1 MARYL
6 NKLIK
11 TQVLNGVFWISV
23 PEADVFVV
31 CGCPEDVVKH
41 LMQRGLIQNV
51 NRNGVEFENGPNMI
65 LLSDV
70 SIQNGT
76 FCNLGEFP
84 VLQMLYRQ
92 GMIIPGHPNNKG
104 QKPLIMGS
112 KNQIKAQLDYIYRGN
127 YGLTTKQEIM
137 DAGESSDSAD
147 EQMAMKLSFAF
158 GKILDSNELLDS
170 LEITNEHVE
179 IKNDVYIKRKA
190 LNVFEFTYGDEVVE
204 VDINLGPLE
213 TYSSTYP
220 LGFPNLLR
228 EYFSVVHTGQGDG
241 WDVNRPSMSSII
253 FFQGKIYLIDA
264 GPNICYSLMA
274 LGIGINEIEGV
285 FHTHCH
291 DDHFAGLTTLIRADH
306 KIKYYSTPLVRA
318 SVFKKLGALLQ
329 ADRGMLESFFE
340 IHNLE
345 VDKWNYIEGL
355 EIKPCFSPHPVETTL
370 LLFRTFWDGRF
381 ITYSHLADIASF
393 KVLDNMTQGENDTI
407 GITQERVDQVKS
419 IYLTPAVLKKIDIG
433 GGMIHGNAEDF
444 KNDTS
449 DKIVLAHQAK
459 RLSNRQKEIGSSAP
473 FGTTDVLIADLSDNS
488 RRFGFEFLKNYF
500 PTMERYLLRS
510 LLNCPIKEIM
520 PGTII
525 LKKGAV
531 NEHIHLILSGNI
543 EQFDTDNGHYNMISA
558 GGLIGEHSGLHNSK
572 SQATCRTINYVQIL
586 EIPASLY
593 LEFVRKSHLLDYI
606 DSLHEKKLFL
616 NSTWIFGEG
625 LSPPIQN
632 KIAESMELVTFEASP
647 NEIPSLVEDAIYV
660 IFDGQVERKLVG
672 DHFDIVKNT
681 EFFGEGKAFLDV
693 ESIYTYHS
701 NKGATAY
708 MISYDVLF
716 EIPIVMWKFFETI
729 EKRKR

>member
-1 MARYL
+1 MAKDL

-11 TQVLNGVFWISV
+11 AQVINGVYWISV
-23 PEADVFVV
+23 PEADVFVL

-41 LMQRGLIQNV
+41 LMQRGLIQDV
-51 NRNGVEFENGPNMI
+51 NKDGVEFENGPNTI

-70 SIQNGT
+70 SIQNGA

-92 GMIIPGHPNNKG
+92 GMIIPGHPNNTG
-104 QKPLIMGS
+104 QKPQIIGS

-170 LEITNEHVE
+170 IEIAKERVE
-179 IKNDVYIKRKA
+179 IKNGVCIKRKA
-190 LNVFEFTYGDEVVE
+190 LNVFEFTYGDESME
-204 VDINLGPLE
+204 VDLNLGPLE
-213 TYSSTYP
+213 TYRSTYP

-228 EYFSVVHTGQGDG
+228 EYFSVVHSGQGDG
-241 WDVNRPSMSSII
+241 WDVNRPCMSSII

-264 GPNICYSLMA
+264 GPNISYSLMA
-274 LGIGINEIEGV
+274 LGIGINEIEGI

-306 KIKYYSTPLVRA
+306 KIKYYATPLVKA

-329 ADRGMLESFFE
+329 ADIAMLESFFE
-340 IHNLE
+340 IHDLE

-355 EIKPCFSPHPVETTL
+355 EIKPSLSPHPVETTL

-381 ITYSHLADIASF
+381 ITYAHLADIASF
-393 KVLDNMTQGENDTI
+393 RVLDNMTKGENDTI
-407 GITQERVDQVKS
+407 GITQERVDKVKN
-419 IYLTPAVLKKIDIG
+419 IYLAPVDLKKVDIG

-473 FGTTDVLIADLSDNS
+473 FGTTDVLIADLSDNN

-500 PTMERYLLRS
+500 PTMKRYLLRS

-525 LKKGAV
+525 LKKGTINHHV
-531 NEHIHLILSGNI
+531 YLILSGNI
-543 EQFDTDNGHYNMISA
+543 EHFDTGHGHYNMISA
-558 GGLIGEHSGLHNSK
+558 GGLVGEYSGLHNTQSK
-572 SQATCRTINYVQIL
+572 STCRTVNYVQIL

-593 LEFVRKSHLLDYI
+593 LDFVRKSNLLDYI
-606 DSLHEKKLFL
+606 DGLHDKKQFL

-625 LSPPIQN
+625 ISPPIQN
-632 KIAESMELVTFEASP
+632 KIAEGMKLVTFDASP
-647 NEIPSLVEDAIYV
+647 NEIPGLVEDAIYV
-660 IFDGQVERKLVG
+660 IFDGQVERKLV
-672 DHFDIVKNT
+672 DEHFDTVKKS
-681 EFFGEGKAFLDV
+681 EFFGEQKALLDL
-693 ESIYTYHS
+693 ESTYTYHCT
-701 NKGATAY
+701 KGARAY
-708 MISYDVLF
+708 MISYDILY
-716 EIPIVMWKFFETI
+716 EIPIVMWKFLETI
-729 EKRKR
+729 DKRKR